1 MTGAEFHGV
10 DIDLLADYVGGA
22 LDGTPEADRVAALIA
37 GDPAWREAFEV
48 LAPEMATV
56 GALLGDL
63 PAEPMPDDVVAR
75 LGAALSAFPAGGA
88 VTDAV
93 PREPAEPAHSGV
105 DAVPGRSAEPV
116 HSGVDA
122 MSGRSAEPAPGNA
135 DAVSR
140 TVVDLDER
148 RRKRGNRGWG
158 RLVAPIG
165 IAAAVAGLAGYGL
178 FASTDAAQEDKASTA
193 AAGAPEP
200 MLAASMPAPTTS
212 GLDYT
217 LGTLGQSVM
226 NADAAGTPKS
236 LPELSGPELSGPES
250 TGLERLTAPGAL
262 GDCLAEIARENAG
275 GRMTV
280 TSIDYARFE
289 GEPALVVRFAASNGE
304 WAWASGADCGLPGGG
319 ADTLGSVP
327 VR

>member
-1 MTGAEFHGV
+1 VTGAEFHGV

-88 VTDAV
+88 VADAV
-93 PREPAEPAHSGV
+93 PRESAGPTHSGV
-105 DAVPGRSAEPV
+105 DAVPA
-116 HSGVDA
+116 
-122 MSGRSAEPAPGNA
+122 RSAEPAPGNA

-200 MLAASMPAPTTS
+200 MVAASMPAPTTS
-212 GLDYT
+212 GVDYT
-217 LGTLGQSVM
+217 LGTLALGVM
-226 NADAAGTPKS
+226 NTDAVGTPKS
-236 LPELSGPELSGPES
+236 QAELSGPES
-250 TGLERLTAPGAL
+250 TGLERLAAPGAL
-262 GDCLAEIARENAG
+262 ADCLAEIARENAG

-280 TSIDYARFE
+280 SSIDYARFE